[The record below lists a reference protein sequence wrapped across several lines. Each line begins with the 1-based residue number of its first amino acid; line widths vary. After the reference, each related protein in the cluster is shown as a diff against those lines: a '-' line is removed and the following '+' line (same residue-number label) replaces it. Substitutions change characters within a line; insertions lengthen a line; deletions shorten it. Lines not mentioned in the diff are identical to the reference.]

1 METVGVI
8 GLGKIGTPIAENLLK
23 SGFRVLGYR
32 RSPTPELEQIGMAR
46 ATSPRQIGAEVDVVL
61 SCLPSIAAL
70 DEAMSGPEGLLKTA
84 RPGQIVAELGSYKVE
99 DKDRHRKA
107 FEAKGAKFLDGELSG
122 TPGMVAVRKGVVFL
136 AGDKEAAHAIE
147 PVVKGFA
154 DSWYYFGPF
163 GAATRVK
170 LINNLLVAIHIAA
183 AAEAM
188 SLAIKA
194 DVDVPTMIKAIS
206 QGSGGSSSFAMRAP
220 AMAERRFMP
229 PQGTAEALEHY
240 LVEAKEMAAGLGRAT
255 PLLDCAATLYQRAI
269 EQGLGQQDVAVM
281 VKILEELPIEEPKPP
296 SGFSFFRR
304 SS

>member
-1 METVGVI
+1 MATVGVI
-8 GLGKIGTPIAENLLK
+8 GLGKIGTPMAENLLK
-23 SGFRVLGYR
+23 SGFTVHGYR
-32 RSPTPELEQIGMAR
+32 RSPTPELEKLGMVR
-46 ATSPRQIGAEVDVVL
+46 ASSPAAVGAQADVVL

-70 DEAMSGPEGLLKTA
+70 DEANMGPNGLIASA
-84 RPGQIVAELGSYKVE
+84 RPGQIIAELGSYKVE
-99 DKDRHRKA
+99 DKERHRKA
-107 FEAKGAKFLDGELSG
+107 FEAKGAKFLDGEMSG
-122 TPGMVAVRKGVVFL
+122 TPGMVAARKGVVFL

-147 PVVKGFA
+147 PVIKGLA

-188 SLAIKA
+188 SLALAA

-206 QGSGGSSSFAMRAP
+206 LGSGGSSSFAMRAP

-229 PQGTAEALEHY
+229 PQGTAEALAHY
-240 LVEAKEMAAGLGRAT
+240 LHEAKEMADGLGRAT
-255 PLLDCAATLYQRAI
+255 PLLDKATELFQLAMS
-269 EQGLGQQDVAVM
+269 QGLGQKDVAVM
-281 VKILEELPIEEPKPP
+281 VEVLEKLPREEPKK
-296 SGFSFFRR
+296 GKAFSFLRR